1 MKATKH
7 NDTFNEERYYYIR
20 KQMKKNAEMLRKAAR
35 KNKVKLQS
43 IPLIIRDDRDDFP
56 PYAA

>member
-7 NDTFNEERYYYIR
+7 SYTFDEDYKFYVR
-20 KQMKKNAEMLRKAAR
+20 KQAKKNADMLRKAAR
-35 KNKVKLQS
+35 RNKVVLQS
-43 IPLIIRDDRDDFP
+43 VPLIIHDEKPLP

>member
-7 NDTFNEERYYYIR
+7 NNVFNEERYYYVR
-20 KQMKKNAEMLRKAAR
+20 KQMKKSAEMLRKAAR

-43 IPLIIRDDRDDFP
+43 IPLIVHDEPDDFP